1 MDRLT
6 ALHVFST
13 IVEQGSLSAAAER
26 LDMSRAKVTRFLAE
40 LEDWMDTR
48 LLHRTTRSMSLTSAG
63 EETLEVARNLLIMA
77 DSLNDIRHKNQLQLK
92 GQLRIT
98 SSYSVIDSFLVEVI
112 GNFVARWPEV
122 SVDIVSTDKAVNLV
136 DSRIDLAIR
145 ITNDLADNVV
155 SKKIGECRS
164 VLCASPEY
172 LKKHDIPID
181 IEALSQHN
189 CLSFT
194 YFKHSV
200 WSFDG
205 PSGSLSV
212 SICGNISA
220 NVSEVLLTSTL
231 LGNGI
236 SLQPLAVARSLLNSG
251 KLVELLPEWKP
262 KTLGVHLVYATRK
275 QVTPLLRAFIDFLS
289 EHMQNSPDW

>member
-13 IVEQGSLSAAAER
+13 IVEKGSLSAAAEH

-63 EETLEVARNLLIMA
+63 EETLEIARNLLTMA
-77 DSLNDIRHKNQLQLK
+77 DSLNGIRNNNRLQLK

-98 SSYSVIDSFLVEVI
+98 SSYSVIDSFLVKVI
-112 GNFVARWPEV
+112 GDFVARWPEV

-172 LKKHDIPID
+172 IENYGMPID
-181 IEALSQHN
+181 IRALSQRN

-194 YFKHSV
+194 YFERSV
-200 WSFDG
+200 WHFDG
-205 PSGSLSV
+205 ATGPQAV
-212 SICGNISA
+212 PIKGNISA
-220 NVSEVLLTSTL
+220 NVSEVLLASTL
-231 LGNGI
+231 HGHGI
-236 SLQPLAVARSLLNSG
+236 SLQPVAVAQPLINDG
-251 KLVELLPEWKP
+251 KLVLLLPEWKP
-262 KTLGVHLVYATRK
+262 KILGVHIVYGTRK
-275 QVTPLLRAFIDFLS
+275 QVTPLLRAFIDHLY
-289 EHMQNSPDW
+289 EHMQASSDW